1 MKMTASRTSTAT
13 RNSSDIKR
21 WPVELDSPL
30 LLCFRYVICSL
41 ISRST
46 ICVILDHVIPFC
58 KTIMGCNE

>member
-1 MKMTASRTSTAT
+1 MKMMASRMSTTT
-13 RNSSDIKR
+13 RSSSNVKR

-30 LLCFRYVICSL
+30 LLRFRYVMCSL

-58 KTIMGCNE
+58 KTMMVCNE